1 MKKEIWKDILGYE
14 GLYQVSNFGRVKSLE
29 RLIKY
34 TENKIVLRKCRIIKT
49 HTNKCGYVY
58 VVLHKDG
65 NKKNYLVHRLVAE
78 VFISNPDN
86 LPQVNHKDENK
97 LNNSVENLEWC
108 DAKYNVNYGT
118 CIERRSKKRGR
129 SVDVFKNDI
138 FIETIT
144 SANLCAKKYKTTQ
157 SIIYRCCN
165 KGYFCKKRQKW
176 VNVSKYKEYN
186 FKWHN
191 EE

>member
-1 MKKEIWKDILGYE
+1 MKKEYLNEIWKPIKGYE
-14 GLYQVSNFGRVKSLE
+14 GLYEVSNFGRIKSIRFGKE
-29 RLIKY
+29 
-34 TENKIVLRKCRIIKT
+34 KIMKLQLKKNNYLDISLT
-49 HTNKCGYVY
+49 
-58 VVLHKDG
+58 KDG
-65 NKKNYLVHRLVAE
+65 KTKRFLIHRLVAE
-78 VFISNPDN
+78 AFIPNPDN
-86 LPQVNHKDENK
+86 LPEVNHKDECK
-97 LNNSVENLEWC
+97 TNNNVNNLEWC
-108 DAKYNVNYGT
+108 DRVYNINYGT